1 MSSTGKTLSR
11 PAAGA
16 IAALLL
22 LAVGLTIGLVGGL
35 LRARWAAEQT
45 VSAPQTSEQASGH
58 AAGVA
63 LQPPIDLNASEA
75 GVPTVEPTAL
85 ALGAAI
91 YAARCASCHGSRG
104 EGEPNW
110 QVEREDGTL
119 PAPPHD
125 ASGHTWHHADAEL
138 LRIIR
143 EGGTVYMPN
152 SRMPAY
158 GEELNVAETLAVL
171 AYIKASFWGPR
182 ERVYQSGVSRQW
194 EEMLRGTEP
203 SVVPPLTDWTLDPM
217 VATPDD

>member
-1 MSSTGKTLSR
+1 MNARSR
-11 PAAGA
+11 PASAA
-16 IAALLL
+16 IVVLLL
-22 LAVGLTIGLVGGL
+22 LAVGLAVGLVGVV

-58 AAGVA
+58 VAGVA
-63 LQPPIDLNASEA
+63 LPPPIDLNASEA
-75 GVPTVEPTAL
+75 GAGVPSAEPTAL

-91 YAARCASCHGSRG
+91 YAARCASCHGPRG

-125 ASGHTWHHADAEL
+125 TSGHTWHHADTEL
-138 LRIIR
+138 VRIIR

-158 GEELNVAETLAVL
+158 GEELNAAETLAVL
-171 AYIKASFWGPR
+171 AYIKVTFWGPR
-182 ERVYQSGVSRQW
+182 ERVYQADVSRQW
-194 EEMLRGTEP
+194 EDMLRGAEP
-203 SVVPPLTDWTLDPM
+203 SAVQPLTDRAPDPM